1 MRDALNLAECI
12 GNIDPNN
19 DHDGHSTK
27 KAIGVYQEEMLQR
40 SRVTVQKNI
49 EASRMDPS
57 SMGWGGRDIEPLEE
71 EHISL
76 GKIGRVE
83 KAVV

>member
-1 MRDALNLAECI
+1 MRDALNLAECV
-12 GNIDPNN
+12 GNIDANN
-19 DHDGHSTK
+19 DHSGRSTK
-27 KAIGVYQEEMLQR
+27 KAIGVYQEEMLKR

-49 EASRMDPS
+49 EASRMDSS

-76 GKIGRVE
+76 ENIARVD

>member
-19 DHDGHSTK
+19 DHDGYSTK

-40 SRVTVQKNI
+40 SRVTVQRNI

-57 SMGWGGRDIEPLEE
+57 SMGWGGRSIEPLEE

-76 GKIGRVE
+76 EDIGRVE
-83 KAVV
+83 KVVA